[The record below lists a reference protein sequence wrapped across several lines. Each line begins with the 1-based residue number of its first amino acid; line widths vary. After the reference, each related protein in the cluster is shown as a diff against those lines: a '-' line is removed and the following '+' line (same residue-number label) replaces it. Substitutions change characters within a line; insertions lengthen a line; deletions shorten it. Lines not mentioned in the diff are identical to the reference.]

1 MFGARKRPRPDHC
14 AVKLAVSIGAF
25 ASVLF
30 LSCSSTLPP
39 WNKNAVPAAQRPA
52 DVALEKSVGRGMMLQ
67 IKIHLEDG
75 TEFPC
80 ALDTGSP
87 TSLLPASAE
96 RILGPLLGSGRFS
109 TLESPE
115 ASHVYAAPKI
125 YLGNTLLETGSTI
138 ATWDNPEAILGMD
151 CLCHYCVQLDF
162 AARRMRFLDPEHVD
176 IGGLG
181 KAFPLVN
188 SPYVMIKHA
197 GLFQLCNGNLLVDTG
212 CFADAYL
219 DPLIFG
225 VALRGQFAGPVPMKG
240 RFDVKTPDF
249 AEVPKCVWDGATYTD
264 LRIGKGPQNLIG
276 MRFLA
281 RHLVTFNFPK
291 GVMYLKRVTS
301 APLE

>member
-1 MFGARKRPRPDHC
+1 MRDRS
-14 AVKLAVSIGAF
+14 AVRLAVSVGAI

-30 LSCSSTLPP
+30 LSCSSTMPP
-39 WNKNAVPAAQRPA
+39 WNTNAVPAAERPA
-52 DVALEKSVGRGMMLQ
+52 DVPLEKWVGRGMMLQ
-67 IKIHLEDG
+67 INIRLEDG
-75 TEFPC
+75 SEFPC

-96 RILGPLLGSGRFS
+96 RTLGPLLGSGRLS
-109 TLESPE
+109 TLENPE
-115 ASHVYAAPKI
+115 ATHVYGAPKI
-125 YLGNTLLETGSTI
+125 YLGNTRLATGSTI
-138 ATWDNPEAILGMD
+138 GTWNSPEAILGMD
-151 CLCHYCVQLDF
+151 CLSHYCIQLDF

-176 IGGLG
+176 VAGLG

-197 GLFQLCNGNLLVDTG
+197 GLFQLSNDNLLVDTG
-212 CFADAYL
+212 CFADGYL
-219 DPLIFG
+219 DPLIFR
-225 VALRGQFAGPVPMKG
+225 VALRGQFAGPLPMKG

-291 GVMYLKRVTS
+291 GVMYLKRITS
-301 APLE
+301 APLR